1 MIQEVRD
8 FIIFLIQE
16 RLAELAELVN
26 RCIIRR
32 TQALLSKYLPVK
44 IEQVVC
50 VRMTSLQENI
60 YQSFVHSDAIR
71 RSLGGNAATGEWFCL
86 LGLIG

>member
-1 MIQEVRD
+1 M
-8 FIIFLIQE
+8 
-16 RLAELAELVN
+16 N

-50 VRMTSLQENI
+50 VKMTSLQEDI

-71 RSLGGNAATGEWFCL
+71 RSLRGKWWLGFAFFGHTFGIMKTFQPLSNLGATPK
-86 LGLIG
+86 

>member
-1 MIQEVRD
+1 M
-8 FIIFLIQE
+8 
-16 RLAELAELVN
+16 AELVN

-50 VRMTSLQENI
+50 CRMTPLQENI

-71 RSLGGNAATGEWFCL
+71 RSLRGEWTLDTCL
-86 LGLIG
+86 AVVDTTIWC